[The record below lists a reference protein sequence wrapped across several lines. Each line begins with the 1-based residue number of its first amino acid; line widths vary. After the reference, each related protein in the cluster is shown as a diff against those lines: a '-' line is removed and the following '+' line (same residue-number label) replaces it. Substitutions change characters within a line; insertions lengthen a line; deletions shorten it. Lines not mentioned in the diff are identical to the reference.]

1 MWLPGRPTSSSIP
14 DVSSVA
20 RSVRRWMRVVMAWAT
35 LAVIAAPAA
44 FGPAIGGVMR
54 ELGVSLQEHACKCGM
69 PAGKCGCPECDRL
82 EQDRLH
88 EHQGERVAA
97 LKRHC
102 DDDAPAI
109 PFGVLPPAVV
119 AASGATMLP
128 IPRGERLPVTAAG
141 ASISSPDDEPAT
153 PPPRSASV

>member
-1 MWLPGRPTSSSIP
+1 
-14 DVSSVA
+14 
-20 RSVRRWMRVVMAWAT
+20 MRVAIAWGT

-44 FGPAIGGVMR
+44 FGPAIGAVMR
-54 ELGVSLQEHACKCGM
+54 ELGAATVEHVCKCGM

-82 EQDRLH
+82 EQERRS
-88 EHQGERVAA
+88 EHAREQLAT

-109 PFGVLPPAVV
+109 PFGVLPSGVLAARGSAV
-119 AASGATMLP
+119 LP
-128 IPRGERLPVTAAG
+128 VPRGERLDIATAPLRV
-141 ASISSPDDEPAT
+141 SSPDHEPPT

>member
-1 MWLPGRPTSSSIP
+1 
-14 DVSSVA
+14 V
-20 RSVRRWMRVVMAWAT
+20 RVVLAWAT

-54 ELGVSLQEHACKCGM
+54 ELGASLQEHVCKCGM

-88 EHQGERVAA
+88 EHQAERLAA

-109 PFGVLPPAVV
+109 PFGALPSAVL
-119 AASGATMLP
+119 AARGATTLP
-128 IPRGERLPVTAAG
+128 IPRGERLPVAAAA
-141 ASISSPDDEPAT
+141 ASFLSPDDEPPT

>member
-1 MWLPGRPTSSSIP
+1 VIRAAQAAVRASSR
-14 DVSSVA
+14 A
-20 RSVRRWMRVVMAWAT
+20 VRLAIAALT

-44 FGPAIGGVMR
+44 FGPSVGVMMR
-54 ELGVSLQEHACKCGM
+54 ALGAATAEHVCKCGM

-82 EQDRLH
+82 EQERRREHLPERL
-88 EHQGERVAA
+88 AT

-109 PFGVLPPAVV
+109 PFGVLPAGVV
-119 AASGATMLP
+119 AAGSSATLP
-128 IPRGERLPVTAAG
+128 IPRGERIAIVATPLALA
-141 ASISSPDDEPAT
+141 SPDDEPPT